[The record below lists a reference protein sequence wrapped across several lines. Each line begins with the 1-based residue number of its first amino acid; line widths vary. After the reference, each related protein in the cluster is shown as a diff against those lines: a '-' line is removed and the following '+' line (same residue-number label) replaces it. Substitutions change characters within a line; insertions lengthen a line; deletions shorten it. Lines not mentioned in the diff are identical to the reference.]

1 MADDRIGQ
9 SAPRD
14 PSDHH
19 SALPPNTRLGRYQI
33 ASVLGQGAFGIT
45 YRGRDLQLDR
55 DVAIKEYLPA
65 MLATRSDGVTVLPR
79 STRTAEDFAWG
90 RARFLDEA
98 KTIARLA
105 HVPGVVRVYDFIEAN
120 GTAYFVMAL
129 IEGETLAERC
139 RRETR
144 LSQATI
150 ESILY
155 PLLDSLEQVHA
166 VGFLHRDIKPENI
179 IIALNGT
186 PKLIDFG
193 AARAAISDRAQAMTA
208 VFTPAYAAPEQF
220 ESGKQGPWTDIYGMA
235 ATLYACVT
243 GKVPLSAAARVMGH
257 VPMQPASELRGRE
270 YTSNLLSAIDA
281 GLMLRVDERPQTIA
295 TWRELFKGQR
305 QTRVNESA
313 DTIKVESPR
322 GTRAKRRLSST
333 ALLVS
338 GGAIAITLIGGVGYW
353 VLNGRLGVVPT
364 QAIEAQLEAALAK
377 SMPATTRKFREE
389 TATAF
394 AKAAANRA
402 LAVALHAGKLRFTAS
417 WPTRDLAEEKALE
430 RCQQLYN
437 EPCALI
443 AVNDA
448 TLPAGADGTWPVRDA
463 PRLRYV
469 GPFNVE
475 RIPAMRA
482 ADLQRPEV
490 ANYAVAP
497 ARKAMAFNA
506 SGVITAVSGATSQR
520 GAEERAL
527 SACKTESLRQ
537 KLDDICYL
545 YAIENRV
552 VLPLR
557 ASSPIT
563 EETTPPA
570 AGLPPVEATV
580 QARLLDGLARLVPS
594 ERVSTRE
601 SQVAAYQ
608 SSTRHKALAIHPPSG
623 IWRTFARQSA
633 TLAEEHV
640 LEACQVRYGEACLL
654 VAVDDDVIQQ
664 ADVGAA
670 RKSMPRARYDGL
682 FDPSR
687 IPAADDKLRQRPDV
701 AGYGQVE
708 GPKAAVLHPSGR
720 LFIVTGST
728 SQRDAEERAF
738 SECNSDPQRNNQGGP
753 WVLYAAGNQVVLTQR
768 AFAPV
773 APTLKS
779 RE

>member
-1 MADDRIGQ
+1 MANDRIGQ

-14 PSDHH
+14 PSEHH
-19 SALPPNTRLGRYQI
+19 SALPLNTRLGRYQI

-45 YRGRDLQLDR
+45 YRGRDQQLDR

-105 HVPGVVRVYDFIEAN
+105 HVPGIVRVYDFLEAN
-120 GTAYFVMAL
+120 GTAYFVMEL

-139 RRETR
+139 RRETK
-144 LSQATI
+144 LSQATF

-155 PLLDSLEQVHA
+155 PLLDSLEEVHA

-179 IIALNGT
+179 IIAPNGT

-193 AARAAISDRAQAMTA
+193 AARAAISDRAQTMTA

-235 ATLYACVT
+235 ATFYACVT
-243 GKVPLSAAARVMGH
+243 GRVPLSAATRVMGD
-257 VPMQPASELRGRE
+257 VPMEPASELRAGE

-281 GLMLRVDERPQTIA
+281 GLVLRAGERPQTIA
-295 TWRELFKGQR
+295 TWRELFRGRQ
-305 QTRVNESA
+305 QTRLEDSA

-338 GGAIAITLIGGVGYW
+338 GAAIAMTLVGGVGYW
-353 VLNGRLGVVPT
+353 VMKPRLSAGPT
-364 QAIEAQLEAALAK
+364 QPFEALLEAALAK

-394 AKAAANRA
+394 VNATANRA
-402 LAVALHAGKLRFTAS
+402 LAVAPHAGKLRYTAS

-430 RCQQLYN
+430 KCQQFYD

-448 TLPAGADGTWPVRDA
+448 TLPAGADGIWPVRDA
-463 PRLRYV
+463 ARLRYV

-490 ANYAVAP
+490 ANYPTAP

-506 SGVITAVSGATSQR
+506 SGIITAASGATSQR
-520 GAEERAL
+520 GAEEQAL

-537 KLDDICYL
+537 KIDGVCYL

-557 ASSPIT
+557 AT
-563 EETTPPA
+563 AAVTAETAPPA
-570 AGLPPVEATV
+570 VESRPTEATV
-580 QARLLDGLARLVPS
+580 RARLLDSLAKLAPS
-594 ERVSTRE
+594 ERASARE
-601 SQVAAYQ
+601 SQVTAYQ
-608 SSTRHKALAIHPPSG
+608 SSTRHKALAIHLPSG
-623 IWRTFARQSA
+623 SWRTFARQSA

-640 LEACQVRYGEACLL
+640 LEACQVRYGEACVL
-654 VAVDDDVIQQ
+654 VAVNDDVIQHG
-664 ADVGAA
+664 DVAA
-670 RKSMPRARYDGL
+670 TRRSMPRAGYDGL
-682 FDPSR
+682 FDPSK

-701 AGYGQVE
+701 AGYAQAE
-708 GPKAAVLHPSGR
+708 GAKAAVLHPSGR
-720 LFIVTGST
+720 LFVVTGAT
-728 SQRDAEERAF
+728 SQRESEERAF
-738 SECNSDPQRNNQGGP
+738 SECNSDPQRNSQGGP
-753 WVLYAAGNQVVLTQR
+753 CLLYAAGNQVVLTKR
-768 AFAPV
+768 ALAPV
-773 APTLKS
+773 APTSKS
-779 RE
+779 KE